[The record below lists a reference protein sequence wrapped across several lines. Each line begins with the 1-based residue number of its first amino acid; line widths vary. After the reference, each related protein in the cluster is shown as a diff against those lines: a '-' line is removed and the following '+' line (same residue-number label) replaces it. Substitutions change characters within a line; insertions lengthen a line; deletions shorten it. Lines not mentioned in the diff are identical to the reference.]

1 MERSVTATFFFL
13 QNVDRS
19 FELRVRFNL
28 TGLTKNHT
36 TFDFVLVDTTEQQT
50 YVVTSFT
57 LIQQLAEHFN
67 TSSFFADMPNFA
79 ASISVIFLCN
89 RLLQFFLRCAIL
101 YSQRGTRDSG
111 QARYAAFSPR
121 WSFWTGRLPSFSCSS
136 LEPTT
141 AGPYL
146 NFDPYSFP
154 FFSAALRARFLAKGR
169 WAFFC
174 PNFAPDHSHTVPL
187 PSSAKSRPARSS
199 AQAVR

>member
-1 MERSVTATFFFL
+1 
-13 QNVDRS
+13 
-19 FELRVRFNL
+19 
-28 TGLTKNHT
+28 
-36 TFDFVLVDTTEQQT
+36 
-50 YVVTSFT
+50 
-57 LIQQLAEHFN
+57 
-67 TSSFFADMPNFA
+67 MPSFA

-174 PNFAPDHSHTVPL
+174 PNFAPKVTGQRLACNTCCSAWVRRVFIKAEKQPEDLKFFPVFGLFAVLWWNRYRRNQAFIVSKIFT
-187 PSSAKSRPARSS
+187 SSSS
-199 AQAVR
+199 WMMYGTMEYM